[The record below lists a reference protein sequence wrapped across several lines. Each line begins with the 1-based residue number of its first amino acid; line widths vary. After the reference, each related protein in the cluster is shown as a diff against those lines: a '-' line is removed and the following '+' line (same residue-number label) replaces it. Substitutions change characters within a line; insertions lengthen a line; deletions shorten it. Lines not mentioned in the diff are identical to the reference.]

1 MVGIETDRGGWV
13 TALVAA
19 GDQVFAVNPLQVA
32 RYRQRHVTSG
42 AKSDAGDAH
51 TLADMVRTDRHQLRP
66 IAPDSALAEA
76 VKVLARAHQ
85 TLVWDRSRQVLRLRA
100 ALLEF
105 FPAALQAFDDLAAPD
120 ALELLA
126 AAPDPASAARL
137 PAGTIIAARKRA
149 RRQRVADKAA
159 RLQAVLGAE
168 HLAQPSVA
176 VAADA
181 VTVRAAAAVIGTS
194 TPRSRR

>member
-1 MVGIETDRGGWV
+1 
-13 TALVAA
+13 
-19 GDQVFAVNPLQVA
+19 
-32 RYRQRHVTSG
+32 
-42 AKSDAGDAH
+42 
-51 TLADMVRTDRHQLRP
+51 MVRTDRHQLRP